1 MALQMIIM
9 ICLLAVSRAELKW
22 RQPFE
27 DSRASARRPN
37 LNEDQ
42 MIILKTLRFYDEQRK
57 MQDEETIFGLEP
69 YDVIQKLGPR
79 NRWATSY
86 VRDALADVKVVLFYF
101 SAASSAPCL
110 NFAPILKKA
119 YENKGDANVEVVYVS
134 DDANEERMKSFMNE
148 FHGKWYAVGYG
159 SELARRL
166 HSKFNIRSIPT
177 LVATDQIG
185 LVVDIKTR
193 DQVLQHGSKYFQKL
207 DRMKR

>member
-69 YDVIQKLGPR
+69 YDVIQKLTE
-79 NRWATSY
+79 NTWVTSY
-86 VRDALADVKVVLFYF
+86 VRDALADVNVVTFYF
-101 SAASSAPCL
+101 SAAWCL
-110 NFAPILKKA
+110 SCKQFTQMMKEA
-119 YENKGDANVEVVYVS
+119 YENKGDAKVEVVYVS